1 MALEALMSGEDDAE
15 VYRWAPADLGELEVS
30 AVGDSP
36 ALAAIND
43 DVVQQFRANNGTIV
57 KGLFAGMRGLLLHT
71 VGAKSGGPR
80 LTPLYRFDF
89 QGRWYVI
96 GSDGGSAK
104 APAWVHNLRAV
115 SQACVEV
122 GSKTGTG
129 TVAYKV
135 RVRELSEPERGR
147 VWGELRGEIPHID
160 GFQAKTSRVIPVF
173 ELSKQSHNDETE
185 PGAATDHQ

>member
-1 MALEALMSGEDDAE
+1 MSGEDDAE
-15 VYRWAPADLGELEVS
+15 VYRWAPADLSELEVS
-30 AVGDSP
+30 AVGGSP

-43 DVVQQFRANNGTIV
+43 DVVQQFRTNNGTIV

-71 VGAKSGGPR
+71 VGAKSGAPR

-96 GSDGGSAK
+96 GSDGGSAE

-115 SQACVEV
+115 SQANVEV
-122 GSKTGTG
+122 GSNTGTG

-135 RVRELSEPERGR
+135 RVRELPEPERGR
-147 VWGELRGEIPHID
+147 VWGELQREIPHID
-160 GFQAKTSRVIPVF
+160 GFQARTSRVIPIF
-173 ELSKQSHNDETE
+173 ELSKHNNDETE
-185 PGAATDHQ
+185 LGAAT